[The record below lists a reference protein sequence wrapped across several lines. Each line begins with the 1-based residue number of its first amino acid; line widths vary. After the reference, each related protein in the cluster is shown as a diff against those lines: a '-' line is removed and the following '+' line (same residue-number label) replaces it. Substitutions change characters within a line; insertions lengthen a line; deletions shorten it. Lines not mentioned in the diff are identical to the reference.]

1 MVRVHNR
8 PEQKII
14 RKHLRNNST
23 KAEIILWQYLKAK
36 QINGLKFRRQ
46 HGLGNYILDFY
57 CPEKRLAIE
66 LDGTVH
72 GLRDKTI
79 HDKERQA
86 TIESLGIKVLRFY
99 NEDVLQNVEGV
110 LKSILAET

>member
-1 MVRVHNR
+1 MVRMHNR
-8 PEQKII
+8 PEQKIV
-14 RKHLRNNST
+14 RKHLRNHST
-23 KAEIILWQYLKAK
+23 KAEIILWQHLKAN

-66 LDGTVH
+66 LDGKVH
-72 GLRDKTI
+72 GFEDKTI

-86 TIESLGIKVLRFY
+86 AIESLGIKVLRFY
-99 NEDVLQNVEGV
+99 NDDILLNIQGV
-110 LKSILAET
+110 LKTILAEI